1 MQCSI
6 AASYMLLNRKVCQQ
20 PLMSQEDMTSWP
32 NRPSSLE
39 EIKKFANSYYD
50 WLQMYHY
57 ITFSWCVII
66 IILGFINIV
75 PSHQDFKVIVITV
88 VSLLFLVIYCFF
100 LINLKPFYRF
110 INVFKVH

>member
-1 MQCSI
+1 MPI
-6 AASYMLLNRKVCQQ
+6 
-20 PLMSQEDMTSWP
+20 MSQEDMTSWP
-32 NRPSSLE
+32 NRPSE
-39 EIKKFANSYYD
+39 GEIKKFAISYYD

-88 VSLLFLVIYCFF
+88 VSLVFLVKYCFF
-100 LINLKPFYRF
+100 IIILKPFYRF
-110 INVFKVH
+110 INVFKVD